1 MAELSDK
8 IEELLKVIAKEN
20 ERLQSFK
27 HDFETILDHTTKMLS
42 SISPIYKQKKDEVTA
57 RGEVW
62 DKEIEKT
69 VKKFHQ
75 ELDDMQKEHE
85 GLLKIH
91 ERKYEKKNFD
101 QINRKATRLQKS
113 QYVKEMQTFIPLIK
127 KQGALT
133 KFTQYSFPTF
143 YECKIDANYLQTN
156 FGYVEKNGRKE
167 DTALRK
173 EIESTRVSGEKNLG
187 CTNSH
192 ICHRHRIPC

>member
-91 ERKYEKKNFD
+91 ERKYEKKKNFD

-113 QYVKEMQTFIPLIK
+113 HDVKEMQIFIPLIK

-143 YECKIDANYLQTN
+143 YECKL
-156 FGYVEKNGRKE
+156 K
-167 DTALRK
+167 
-173 EIESTRVSGEKNLG
+173 
-187 CTNSH
+187 
-192 ICHRHRIPC
+192 